1 MAKYEI
7 DNIASPID
15 FQEANIVKRTLQN
28 AKNLLMCRMGEVPYD
43 RYRGFDTGLYD
54 LPITQVQTELVPEL
68 DRLMMWEPDVEV
80 DDAEASLLPDGS
92 MYIKVILNVKIAG
105 DGSGENKEAV
115 EPNKKSVNTSAP
127 VDPVRTVWANAALP
141 VQEDSAEAQ
150 EAAVRK
156 ANASIRKM
164 VRSAKQVTVAEIYGG
179 SGNTLNLA
187 EQGGG

>member
-15 FQEANIVKRTLQN
+15 FQETDIVKRTLQN
-28 AKNLLMCRMGEVPYD
+28 AKNLLMCQMGEVPYD
-43 RYRGFDTGLYD
+43 RYRGFDVSMYD
-54 LPITQVQTELVPEL
+54 LPITQVQTEIVPEL
-68 DRLMMWEPDVEV
+68 DRLMVWEPDVEV

-105 DGSGENKEAV
+105 DGSGENKETA

-127 VDPVRTVWANAALP
+127 VDPVRTVWTNAALP